1 MNFSIFGRTG
11 FNCRNLRFNLLNTME
26 ETRILLVEDEKKIAD
41 ALQKGLIE
49 NQYFVEVAYD
59 GLVGK
64 KLFHSHPFDLAIL
77 DINLPGLSGYELCRE
92 IRSRNQQVPVM
103 MLTALSAIDDKI
115 EGFDA
120 GADDYIVKPFD
131 FKELLVR
138 IRALLKRIRQ
148 NVPVGNVLTI
158 GDLVINLDSKE
169 VSRNGQAISLTA
181 KEFQLLEYLVKNK
194 NKVVSRADIAL
205 NVWDIDFDT
214 KTNVIDVYVT
224 FLRKKIDRDFPNKL
238 IHTQVGMGYILK
250 ET

>member
-1 MNFSIFGRTG
+1 
-11 FNCRNLRFNLLNTME
+11 ME
-26 ETRILLVEDEKKIAD
+26 EIRILLVEDEKKIAES
-41 ALQKGLIE
+41 LKKGLIE
-49 NQYFVEVAYD
+49 NQYHVEVAYD

-64 KLFHSHPFDLAIL
+64 KLFNTHSFDLVIL
-77 DINLPGLSGYELCRE
+77 DINLPGMTGYELCKE
-92 IRSRNQQVPVM
+92 IRSRNQQIPVV

-120 GADDYIVKPFD
+120 GADDYVVKPFD

-138 IRALLKRIRQ
+138 IRALLKRLRH
-148 NVPVGNVLTI
+148 NGPVGNILKV
-158 GDLVINLDSKE
+158 GDLIMNLDSKE
-169 VSRNGQAISLTA
+169 VSRDGHAITLTA

-194 NKVVSRADIAL
+194 NRVVSRADIAL

-224 FLRKKIDRDFPNKL
+224 FLRKKLDRDFPNKL

-250 ET
+250 EL